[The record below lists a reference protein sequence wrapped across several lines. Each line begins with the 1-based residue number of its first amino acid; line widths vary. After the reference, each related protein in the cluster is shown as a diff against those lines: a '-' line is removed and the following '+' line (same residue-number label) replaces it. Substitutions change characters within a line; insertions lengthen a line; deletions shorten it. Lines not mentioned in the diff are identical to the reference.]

1 MNYYIGDLH
10 LFNRN
15 QTDEGRNYDG
25 RPFATVEEMNQY
37 ILERWNAKI
46 NNGDTVYILGDMAMR
61 GKNNALLALVAQLK
75 GKKILFRGNHD
86 DLSDYRYQRLFE
98 EITDYRERNED
109 AITETSSKYGKLF
122 FRIASNI
129 LLNHEDSEECVND
142 TYLGLWNAIPKE
154 RPSPFSVFASR
165 ITRNLALKKYEYLSA
180 EKRKPEAI
188 CSFEELGDCV
198 SGKEYVES
206 EAENRRIEQLIDTF
220 LCQIG
225 EEKRNIF
232 LCRYW
237 YLLWFLLPL
246 SYF

>member
-1 MNYYIGDLH
+1 MH

-98 EITDYRERNED
+98 EVTDYREIADSFDGKTYNLYLLELRDLLKYTMQDQYDNIGWWLYEAPD
-109 AITETSSKYGKLF
+109 AGYTVSW
-122 FRIASNI
+122 
-129 LLNHEDSEECVND
+129 EE
-142 TYLGLWNAIPKE
+142 A
-154 RPSPFSVFASR
+154 
-165 ITRNLALKKYEYLSA
+165 
-180 EKRKPEAI
+180 
-188 CSFEELGDCV
+188 
-198 SGKEYVES
+198 GKEVSVDLTEAGALYVKKSGCEFLIYKQNDDNL
-206 EAENRRIEQLIDTF
+206 NRNQRKIEYNKTNTQ
-220 LCQIG
+220 
-225 EEKRNIF
+225 K
-232 LCRYW
+232 
-237 YLLWFLLPL
+237 
-246 SYF
+246 

>member
-98 EITDYRERNED
+98 EITDYREIADSFDGKTYKLLYAHTHNTVEEAFFQKCVKELNENKKLNVQQGKPIR
-109 AITETSSKYGKLF
+109 AINVGCMMPYMGYEPRTL
-122 FRIASNI
+122 
-129 LLNHEDSEECVND
+129 
-142 TYLGLWNAIPKE
+142 KE
-154 RPSPFSVFASR
+154 
-165 ITRNLALKKYEYLSA
+165 ILSA
-180 EKRKPEAI
+180 HE
-188 CSFEELGDCV
+188 
-198 SGKEYVES
+198 
-206 EAENRRIEQLIDTF
+206 
-220 LCQIG
+220 
-225 EEKRNIF
+225 
-232 LCRYW
+232 
-237 YLLWFLLPL
+237 
-246 SYF
+246 